1 MLYNHHYYLISEY
14 FHLIY
19 IILLLNFPFI
29 PGFNLTW
36 SWFIFFLSTLL
47 DLYRTMF
54 YVNFHCNE
62 MLSLFCWFFS
72 QHLWKLMVEE
82 SDLLGQL
89 KVIA

>member
-1 MLYNHHYYLISEY
+1 MV
-14 FHLIY
+14 Y
-19 IILLLNFPFI
+19 I
-29 PGFNLTW
+29 
-36 SWFIFFLSTLL
+36 FLSTLL
-47 DLYRTMF
+47 DLYKTMF

-89 KVIA
+89 KVIASLSCSLLNDAGEQ